1 VAILALHQA
10 ILSGKQET
18 HERISSARREDPP
31 RRGTTRQ
38 IKNHAARSWEQTIN
52 PTKGAGPCPPRIKG
66 AGMLDRYGYEMSV
79 KVGNQW
85 ISLEIYKQ
93 YKQFIVEAIKAA
105 AFLGLLLVTAFIS
118 LWAF

>member
-1 VAILALHQA
+1 
-10 ILSGKQET
+10 
-18 HERISSARREDPP
+18 
-31 RRGTTRQ
+31 
-38 IKNHAARSWEQTIN
+38 
-52 PTKGAGPCPPRIKG
+52 
-66 AGMLDRYGYEMSV
+66 MLDRYGYEMSV